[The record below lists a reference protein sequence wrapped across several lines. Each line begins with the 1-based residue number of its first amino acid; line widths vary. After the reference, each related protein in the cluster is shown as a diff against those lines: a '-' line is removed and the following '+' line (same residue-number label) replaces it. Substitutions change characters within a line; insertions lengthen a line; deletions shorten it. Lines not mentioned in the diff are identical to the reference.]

1 MIFADGNLIIAKV
14 WTPHERNGVAE
25 RFFAEHKKVDTCAIT
40 ELNLV
45 RFLMQKG
52 HTGKEANMLLKNF
65 LTRHRANFLEC
76 DLSAVGTSAQC
87 DGHRQ
92 TTDTY
97 LAMLAEKHSIK
108 LATLDEPLK
117 NRFPDL
123 VKLIA

>member
-1 MIFADGNLIIAKV
+1 MLADGNLIIAKV
-14 WTPHERNGVAE
+14 WTPHESNGAAE
-25 RFFAEHKKVDTCAIT
+25 TFFAQHKKVDICAIT

-52 HTGKEANMLLKNF
+52 HTGKEADRLLKNF
-65 LTRHRANFLEC
+65 ITKHRANFLAC
-76 DLSAVGTSAQC
+76 DLSAAGVSAEC

-97 LAMLAEKHSIK
+97 LAMLAKKHSIK

-117 NRFPDL
+117 MRFPDL
-123 VKLIA
+123 VELVA